1 MRLTAESLNVSRET
15 FERLEIYVDLL
26 AKWNQRIN
34 LVAKSTLKEAWT
46 RHIADS
52 LQVFRALD
60 HPAADWMDLGSGG
73 GFPGLV
79 VAIAAGDTGNPMQVT
94 MVESDQRKATF
105 LRTVLRE
112 TGTQGTV
119 IAQRIEQ
126 VDPFGANIVSARALA
141 DLTTLMGFADRHLAP
156 GGHCLFQKGKNWK
169 SEVQSARTVWQF
181 SYDAIPSK
189 TESEA
194 VVLKIE
200 GLSRV

>member
-1 MRLTAESLNVSRET
+1 
-15 FERLEIYVDLL
+15 
-26 AKWNQRIN
+26 
-34 LVAKSTLKEAWT
+34 
-46 RHIADS
+46 
-52 LQVFRALD
+52 
-60 HPAADWMDLGSGG
+60 
-73 GFPGLV
+73 
-79 VAIAAGDTGNPMQVT
+79 MQVT